1 MSLFDSLDPEEY
13 DHTDL
18 GKKVLQMYK
27 VLEEVSTKELQKF
40 NYGELMYLQENYGLS
55 LVYPVFKD
63 VTEILREPASSDMVH

>member
-1 MSLFDSLDPEEY
+1 MSLFDSIDPEEY

-40 NYGELMYLQENYGLS
+40 NYAELMYLQENYGLS

-63 VTEILREPASSDMVH
+63 VSEILREPASSDMVH